1 MSYYLLVI
9 LSVFL
14 AACAQMLLKQG
25 ARQQYATWWR
35 QYMNGWVISGYAIML
50 GTMVMNIFAMSKG
63 VQIKELSII
72 ESMSYLFVPA
82 LSFFI
87 FKEKIKIRDYE
98 KHENTEERIQII
110 RAVRLHMFFENS
122 QFIIQQQG
130 CRYE

>member
-1 MSYYLLVI
+1 MKYTIVI

-35 QYMNGWVISGYAIML
+35 QYMNGWVISGYAIMF

-87 FKEKIKIRDYE
+87 FKEKLTWRKIFA
-98 KHENTEERIQII
+98 IAII
-110 RAVRLHMFFENS
+110 ITGVIVFFV
-122 QFIIQQQG
+122 
-130 CRYE
+130 

>member
-1 MSYYLLVI
+1 MYYILVI

-35 QYMNGWVISGYAIML
+35 QYMNGWVIGGYAIL
-50 GTMVMNIFAMSKG
+50 FATMMINIFAMSRG
-63 VQIKELSII
+63 VQVKEVSII

-87 FKEKIKIRDYE
+87 FKEKLTWRKIFA
-98 KHENTEERIQII
+98 IAII
-110 RAVRLHMFFENS
+110 ITGVIVFFV
-122 QFIIQQQG
+122 
-130 CRYE
+130 

>member
-1 MSYYLLVI
+1 MYYILVI
-9 LSVFL
+9 SSVFL

-35 QYMNGWVISGYAIML
+35 QYMNGWVIGGYAIML

-82 LSFFI
+82 LSFMI
-87 FKEKIKIRDYE
+87 FKEKLTWR
-98 KHENTEERIQII
+98 RICAIAII
-110 RAVRLHMFFENS
+110 IIGVIVFFL
-122 QFIIQQQG
+122 
-130 CRYE
+130 